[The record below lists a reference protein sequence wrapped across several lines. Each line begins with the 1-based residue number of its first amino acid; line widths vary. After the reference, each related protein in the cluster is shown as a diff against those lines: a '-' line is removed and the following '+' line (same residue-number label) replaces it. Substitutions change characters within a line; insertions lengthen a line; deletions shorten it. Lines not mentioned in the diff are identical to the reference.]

1 MIRVEPYKHFYQDD
15 VLFALELPREIKHKV
30 NDNFVNDIAIGY
42 AKWEGEEVKGKR
54 KDTRK
59 NEEKMRALIK
69 MTEEK
74 DAKKDTLCNIVIQQ
88 ANLPKEP
95 VEAVREVH

>member
-1 MIRVEPYKHFYQDD
+1 M
-15 VLFALELPREIKHKV
+15 
-30 NDNFVNDIAIGY
+30 N
-42 AKWEGEEVKGKR
+42 VKGKR